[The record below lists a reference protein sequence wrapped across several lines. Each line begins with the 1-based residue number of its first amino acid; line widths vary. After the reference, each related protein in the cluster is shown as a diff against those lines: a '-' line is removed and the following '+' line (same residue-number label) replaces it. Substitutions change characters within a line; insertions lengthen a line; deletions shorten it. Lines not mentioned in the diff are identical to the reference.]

1 MKTKW
6 QWDDCVIL
14 SFFFFHF
21 LEQIPSLQNPLKD
34 VLWMS
39 NYTWLQNLFVLNF
52 FKVLVKFLKGNHDFP
67 VRKSEIKLVVQS
79 SNQLWKGFVLIFHKR
94 RECLHQLWLW
104 KSILLQMDTHLSCWK
119 WTGLHAGLS
128 LTKARGE
135 NFSLFQYIKYFY
147 FPCQSQIASENI
159 TETITNHKC
168 ASLFAAWLNISVKTG
183 GWGGSIVS
191 PSVYLT
197 HHTLSGHLT
206 VELS

>member
-1 MKTKW
+1 MIARPICLK
-6 QWDDCVIL
+6 L
-14 SFFFFHF
+14 
-21 LEQIPSLQNPLKD
+21 LQGFGKIHEGQPWFSSAKVRNKD
-34 VLWMS
+34 PA
-39 NYTWLQNLFVLNF
+39 Q
-52 FKVLVKFLKGNHDFP
+52 LVM
-67 VRKSEIKLVVQS
+67 QS

-104 KSILLQMDTHLSCWK
+104 KSILLQMHTHLSCWK
-119 WTGLHAGLS
+119 WTSLHAGLS

>member
-1 MKTKW
+1 MTVRW
-6 QWDDCVIL
+6 LCNSFLLFL
-14 SFFFFHF
+14 SFLRTNTKPSKPIKRCTLDVQLYMIAKPICLKLLQGFGK
-21 LEQIPSLQNPLKD
+21 IPEGQPWFS
-34 VLWMS
+34 S
-39 NYTWLQNLFVLNF
+39 A
-52 FKVLVKFLKGNHDFP
+52 KVRNKASGAV
-67 VRKSEIKLVVQS
+67 IQS
-79 SNQLWKGFVLIFHKR
+79 AVERFCVIFHKR

-104 KSILLQMDTHLSCWK
+104 KSILLQMHTHLSCWK